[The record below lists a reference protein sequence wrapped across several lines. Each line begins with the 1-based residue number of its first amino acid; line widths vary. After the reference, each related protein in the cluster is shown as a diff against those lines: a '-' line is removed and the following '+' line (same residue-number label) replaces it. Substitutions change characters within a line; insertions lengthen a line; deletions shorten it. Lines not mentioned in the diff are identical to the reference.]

1 MRIILF
7 ITLFALSLGSV
18 PAQTQAQKTGALIS
32 GAYLLKICKRD
43 DDGKEVVVGGHTACQ
58 AYIAGLVD
66 YHNLLRS
73 LGTSPSVDM
82 CVPNTVKMSDL
93 QDIVYEYLAS
103 NAQHD
108 AFIAAPAVSLAL
120 FEVFPCKKKK

>member
-1 MRIILF
+1 MLPSS
-7 ITLFALSLGSV
+7 AK
-18 PAQTQAQKTGALIS
+18 AQKTGALIS
-32 GAYLLKICKRD
+32 GAYLLEICKRD
-43 DDGKEVVVGGHTACQ
+43 KDGKEVVPGGHTACQ
-58 AYIAGLVD
+58 AYIAGLID

-82 CVPNTVKMSDL
+82 CVPNTVKLADL
-93 QDIVYEYLAS
+93 QDIVWTYLAQ

-120 FEVFPCKKKK
+120 FEVFPCKGAVRK